1 MNNDD
6 IAQKLAL
13 LPEGLAEENVR
24 SWQHVVQF
32 CELVLSRSINFQWQ
46 HLLELIQKLSASEQ
60 TKLYRGGLSL
70 YTLMISTKEKH
81 GLEKEDAYIYVLIKD
96 ENSTEIGYYAAN
108 SDEAEKTIA
117 TMMNLLQNFNHFWT
131 GYGMKCEGG
140 KMLEKQNQLHPSQE
154 SERGKVEA

>member
-1 MNNDD
+1 MTNND
-6 IAQKLAL
+6 ITQKLAL

-24 SWQHVVQF
+24 SWQHVVRF

-46 HLLELIQKLSASEQ
+46 HLLEVIQKLSASEQ
-60 TKLYRGGLSL
+60 IKLYRGGLSL

-108 SDEAEKTIA
+108 SDEAEKIDCNNDELITKLQP
-117 TMMNLLQNFNHFWT
+117 LLDRLWNEMRVKKN
-131 GYGMKCEGG
+131 
-140 KMLEKQNQLHPSQE
+140 
-154 SERGKVEA
+154 A